1 MQKYA
6 ESRKYYVKQAS
17 IMHFYV
23 VFKTKI
29 EFLMMRFTFVS
40 SRLFL
45 FYDTQIVLQYYET

>member
-40 SRLFL
+40 SRLF